1 VCQTAAVTDR
11 ATDRQPASRP
21 VTEPGPLGAD
31 VPVPLSFV
39 AIGDS
44 FTEGLDDPA
53 EGTRGGFR
61 GWADR
66 VAEQFATVQPDFR
79 YANLAVRG
87 RKLDQ
92 ILDDQLPR
100 ALELRPELVSLAG
113 GTNDVLRPRVD
124 LNRIARRFQDAVRQL
139 RENGSQ
145 VMLFQSVDPTPRSR
159 LIGRALP
166 RIKALTTIVEETAE
180 LHQCTMV
187 RLWSVRV
194 FAHPAMWSEDRLH
207 LSSEGHERVAGAV
220 LEALGLGDHAW
231 AEDLDPYAV
240 PPLRERLAA
249 DARWARQHFGP
260 WVGRRLRGV
269 SSGDSV
275 SAKRPDLGP
284 VNRR

>member
-1 VCQTAAVTDR
+1 MPR
-11 ATDRQPASRP
+11 
-21 VTEPGPLGAD
+21 
-31 VPVPLSFV
+31 SFV

-53 EGTRGGFR
+53 EDARGGFR

-66 VAEQFATVQPDFR
+66 VAEQFASLEPEFR

-87 RKLDQ
+87 RTLDR
-92 ILDDQLPR
+92 IIDEQLPR
-100 ALELRPELVSLAG
+100 ALELRPGLVSLAG

-124 LNRIARRFQDAVRQL
+124 LNKLARHFERAVRHL

-145 VMLFQSVDPTPRSR
+145 VVLFQSLDPTPRSR

-180 LHQCTMV
+180 QHQCSVV
-187 RLWSVRV
+187 RLWSARA

-231 AEDLDPYAV
+231 ADDPGPYEV
-240 PPLRERLAA
+240 PVLRERLLD
-249 DARWARQHFGP
+249 DARWTRQHLGP

-269 SSGDSV
+269 SSGDAV
-275 SAKRPDLGP
+275 LAKQPDLGP
-284 VNRR
+284 VSWVRRDPDEAASRDL